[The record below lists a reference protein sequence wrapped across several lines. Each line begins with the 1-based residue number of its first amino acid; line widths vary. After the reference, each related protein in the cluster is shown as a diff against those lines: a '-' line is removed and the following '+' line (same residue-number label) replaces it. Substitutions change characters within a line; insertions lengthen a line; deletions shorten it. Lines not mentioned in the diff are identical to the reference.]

1 MCVGG
6 MQPRQFVVGSLIGI
20 LLLHFIA
27 LTAPFTF
34 SWPGLTMFLVMVYIT
49 GCLGITLGFHR
60 LLSHGSFKVPKV
72 FTYLLTL
79 FGCLAMQGGPIRWVA
94 THRLHHKTADTP
106 EDPHSPTQG
115 FWWAHLV
122 WNLYRH
128 PKLVTEE
135 DFKHFA
141 PDLCRDP
148 VFRFLDRYFV
158 FLNIMFALLIFGI
171 GYLIQGWKLAL
182 SLVAWGCA
190 LRTVY
195 VWHITW
201 LVNSATHL
209 WGYHSYDTNDNSQ
222 NNWWVALLTFGEGWH
237 NNHHANPQS
246 ARMGLAWQ
254 EIDMTYWVIRFLRK
268 IGLAKRVIER
278 RSATILAQKTTD

>member
-122 WNLYRH
+122 WNLT
-128 PKLVTEE
+128 VT
-135 DFKHFA
+135 
-141 PDLCRDP
+141 
-148 VFRFLDRYFV
+148 
-158 FLNIMFALLIFGI
+158 LN
-171 GYLIQGWKLAL
+171 
-182 SLVAWGCA
+182 
-190 LRTVY
+190 
-195 VWHITW
+195 W
-201 LVNSATHL
+201 L
-209 WGYHSYDTNDNSQ
+209 
-222 NNWWVALLTFGEGWH
+222 
-237 NNHHANPQS
+237 
-246 ARMGLAWQ
+246 
-254 EIDMTYWVIRFLRK
+254 LRK
-268 IGLAKRVIER
+268 ILSILHPICVEIRSLDFWTVI
-278 RSATILAQKTTD
+278 SFS